1 MKITRKILENIIKEE
16 IKSVLSEM
24 SLSEQSKLQKA
35 MDPLDLVG
43 QAQEFGQR
51 FASTQ
56 GERYKSRAEA
66 QAALDKAAAAPG
78 TASMKK
84 DVARAHQ
91 AAARLRSEVQSLKTR
106 VSKLEQ
112 KLGMDSGPV

>member
-1 MKITRKILENIIKEE
+1 MKITKEILQKIVKEE
-16 IKSVLSEM
+16 IESVLSEM
-24 SLSEQSKLQKA
+24 SLNEQNKLQKA
-35 MDPLDLVG
+35 MDPLDLAG
-43 QAQEFGQR
+43 QAQEFGRR
-51 FASTQ
+51 FAGAQ
-56 GERYKSRAEA
+56 GDRYKSRAEA

-106 VSKLEQ
+106 VGTLEK
-112 KLGMDSGPV
+112 KLGMNSGPV

>member
-1 MKITRKILENIIKEE
+1 MTKPLKQIIKEE

-24 SLSEQSKLQKA
+24 SLNEQSKLQKA

-43 QAQEFGQR
+43 QAREFGQR
-51 FASTQ
+51 FAGAQ
-56 GERYKSRAEA
+56 GDRYKSRAEA

-84 DVARAHQ
+84 DVGRLHQ
-91 AAARLRSEVQSLKTR
+91 TAARMRSDVQSLKMR
-106 VSKLEQ
+106 VSKLEK